1 VKTEPESLAQTVIGP
16 NEKHVIFSDDHKQN
30 FLDAIRKKAPPISP
44 ITAAVHAETMCQ
56 QSAIAMQLQRKLRWD
71 PKAERFIDDEQ
82 ANRLLSRAIQ
92 APWSYTI

>member
-1 VKTEPESLAQTVIGP
+1 VIL
-16 NEKHVIFSDDHKQN
+16 SDDHKQN
-30 FLDAIRKKAPPISP
+30 FIDAIRKKAQPISP

-71 PKAERFIDDEQ
+71 PKAERFVNDEQ
-82 ANRLLSRAIQ
+82 ANRLLSRAIR

>member
-1 VKTEPESLAQTVIGP
+1 MWHRCRTSP
-16 NEKHVIFSDDHKQN
+16 NASGARGSRMGSI
-30 FLDAIRKKAPPISP
+30 ISP

-71 PKAERFIDDEQ
+71 PKAERFVNDEQ
-82 ANRLLSRAIQ
+82 ANRMLSRAIR